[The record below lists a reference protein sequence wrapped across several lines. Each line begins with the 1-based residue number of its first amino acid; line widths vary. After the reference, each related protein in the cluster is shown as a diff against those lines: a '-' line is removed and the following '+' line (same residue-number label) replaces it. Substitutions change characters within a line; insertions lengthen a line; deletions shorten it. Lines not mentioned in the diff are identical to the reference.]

1 MPRPRPLALLAA
13 GALAALAAGGCAN
26 ATTGDDPVKLTVTRG
41 FGARDVLERTTDE
54 VPGSETAMRLVQR
67 NADVSTRYGGGF
79 VQCVNDLCGGE
90 ASGRREDWFYFVNG
104 IEAPKGA
111 AATRVRPGD
120 HVWWDRRVWDAAERV
135 PAVVGSFPEP
145 FLHGPGREAPAG
157 AGRVPA
163 PAGRRSAATRGR
175 RSSTSA
181 SPRRRR
187 RCAARSRRT
196 RCAWSS
202 ARGTSCART
211 ARCRG
216 SRTARRASGVY
227 AEPRAD
233 GRSIA
238 LLDPRGRIVRTLRA
252 GGGLVAAT
260 RVGEEQPVWALTGT
274 DAAGVAAAV
283 AGVRRAHAAQSLR
296 GRRGRRRGRRA
307 AGPGGR
313 TLMYRRRASP
323 LHAARAGVTGF
334 YGLALVAL
342 ALVSTHPLLLGAVAV
357 AVVGAGDP
365 GRGGRRPRPRRP
377 LRGAAGGAA
386 GARQRARR
394 ARGPD
399 GRAPARRDPAL
410 RLRRHHPRGARR
422 RAADRRAGGR
432 RRARVRAARGDR
444 RSRRRP
450 ARPAAASRSARR

>member
-26 ATTGDDPVKLTVTRG
+26 ATTGDDPVKLTVTSG
-41 FGARDVLERTTDE
+41 FGARVVLERTTDE

-145 FLHGPGREAPAG
+145 FLHGPGEKRLPV
-157 AGRVPA
+157 RVECLRPQDA
-163 PAGRRSAATRGR
+163 VCRDARQALVDFGISASKTTL
-175 RSSTSA
+175 RSSIAQDTLRVVVGTWDVLREDGA
-181 SPRRRR
+181 L
-187 RCAARSRRT
+187 
-196 RCAWSS
+196 
-202 ARGTSCART
+202 RGLEDGPA
-211 ARCRG
+211 
-216 SRTARRASGVY
+216 ASGVF

-283 AGVRRAHAAQSLR
+283 GAFAE
-296 GRRGRRRGRRA
+296 
-307 AGPGGR
+307 R
-313 TLMYRRRASP
+313 TLRNRY
-323 LHAARAGVTGF
+323 
-334 YGLALVAL
+334 
-342 ALVSTHPLLLGAVAV
+342 AVAV
-357 AVVGAGDP
+357 D
-365 GRGGRRPRPRRP
+365 
-377 LRGAAGGAA
+377 GGAA
-386 GARQRARR
+386 VALPVQEGAR
-394 ARGPD
+394 
-399 GRAPARRDPAL
+399 
-410 RLRRHHPRGARR
+410 
-422 RAADRRAGGR
+422 
-432 RRARVRAARGDR
+432 
-444 RSRRRP
+444 
-450 ARPAAASRSARR
+450 